1 MSISNWFV
9 GGKVDKMIKK
19 LRIDDP
25 IKVEFYKCLRAS
37 YELGGCYIQQKF
49 PLNNSTLKALSSIDP
64 ICNGSAAASTT
75 MKRLK
80 LRFPTVISESEHDQ
94 FDLEVNDYH
103 LSTNLPT
110 INKTDGC
117 AKCLD
122 EWWSEVFEMKRFPVL
137 EKVIKACLSIFTGPM
152 IEQSFSAMNNI
163 INKKTNRLNVETFS
177 AIQSIRYDLKSTQ
190 QDTFSRYRRINFL
203 RSPIN
208 RPLCRKMSLSYKT
221 YSEKLEKLRNKRK
234 KSRED
239 LGVKTVAK
247 KKRISVHH
255 RAEKV
260 MQQVLNPKQK

>member
-1 MSISNWFV
+1 
-9 GGKVDKMIKK
+9 MIKK

-64 ICNGSAAASTT
+64 ICNGSAAASRT

-122 EWWSEVFEMKRFPVL
+122 EQWSEVFEMKRFPVL
-137 EKVIKACLSIFTGPM
+137 EKVIHLYTGPM
-152 IEQSFSAMNNI
+152 IEQSFSTMNNI
-163 INKKTNRLNVETFS
+163 INKKTNRLNVETFC

-190 QDTFSRYRRINFL
+190 QDEFSRYRRINFL

-208 RPLCRKMSLSYKT
+208 RQLCRKMSLSYKT
-221 YSEKLEKLRNKRK
+221 NSEKLEKLRNKRK

-239 LGVKTVAK
+239 LGVKTVGK

-255 RAEKV
+255 QAEKV
-260 MQQVLNPKQK
+260 MKQVLNPKQK